1 MIEINL
7 KKVTEDFILHL
18 FLCSLITKTEIR
30 LSPPPI
36 ENINTNNLS
45 SIKIPLH
52 RLYRSKSLINNKE
65 EINKHISRSYSLPSI
80 NIEEANMLK
89 FQSNIKKSIDLNNDN
104 YSMPM
109 IVNIEENVQID
120 NQKIES
126 KIHLISNKFKRKN
139 KF

>member
-1 MIEINL
+1 
-7 KKVTEDFILHL
+7 
-18 FLCSLITKTEIR
+18 
-30 LSPPPI
+30 
-36 ENINTNNLS
+36 
-45 SIKIPLH
+45 
-52 RLYRSKSLINNKE
+52 LINNKE